1 MKHDR
6 HLLRLLHDSRLNTA
20 NPIKRN
26 PYNHLEMTSIGEKTI
41 TPALI
46 TGGVGDFLA
55 LEPFVMRNNQSLTTI
70 YLATRGHHEIGS
82 LIRKTYPKLQI
93 KNIISNFPKDRYCF
107 LSKEDVRQFF
117 QTRRLPLPDH
127 YETCHD
133 YSIGHIFPK
142 IKKGSYKFQGSSY
155 IENNL
160 ANLEKYKLP
169 KQFAAIV
176 TASTRDKSKIADG
189 RNLNPEEIDHIV
201 KTTEMPLVCVFCQ
214 CDQPHPGITHHR
226 FSPIFDSIE
235 MIKRADVYYGVD
247 SCLSV
252 IAGYT
257 LPSNKIFI
265 KSVNQ
270 HCYDN
275 IECYYNKIHNN
286 LYLYKN
292 MFELIK

>member
-1 MKHDR
+1 MKPDK
-6 HLLRLLHDSRLNTA
+6 HLLRFLYDNKA
-20 NPIKRN
+20 NAANHATKN
-26 PYNHLEMTSIGEKTI
+26 PYNHLEFASHGQKKFTS
-41 TPALI
+41 ALI

-55 LEPFVMRNNQSLTTI
+55 IEPFILRNNHALTTI
-70 YLATRGHHEIGS
+70 YLATNGHHEIGA
-82 LIRKTYPKLQI
+82 LIRRTYPKLQI
-93 KNIISNFPKDRYCF
+93 RNIISNFPKDRYCF

-117 QTRRLPLPDH
+117 QSRHLALPEY

-142 IKKGSYKFQGSSY
+142 IKNKSYKFQGSSY
-155 IENNL
+155 VENNL
-160 ANLEKYKLP
+160 ANLDKYNLP

-176 TASTRDKSKIADG
+176 TASTRDKSKVSGG
-189 RNLNPEEIDHIV
+189 RNLNSEEIDHIV

-214 CDQPHPGITHHR
+214 CDSPHPGITHHR

-235 MIKRADVYYGVD
+235 IVKRADAYFGVD

-265 KSVNQ
+265 KSINQ
-270 HCYDN
+270 HCSDN
-275 IECYYNKIHNN
+275 IECYYNKIHSS
-286 LYLYKN
+286 LYLYKTIL
-292 MFELIK
+292 EIGK